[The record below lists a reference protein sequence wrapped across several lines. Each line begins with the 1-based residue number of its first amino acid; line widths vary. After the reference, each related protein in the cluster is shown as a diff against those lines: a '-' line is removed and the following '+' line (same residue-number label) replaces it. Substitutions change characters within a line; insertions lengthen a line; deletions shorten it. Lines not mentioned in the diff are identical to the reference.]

1 MSTGRSLDPADAFSI
16 CESSKQKRRRE
27 GSCMS
32 IREPGLLGKMSYRV
46 LCLVFGSHQKREPA
60 ASGSRESK
68 RGAGEAL

>member
-1 MSTGRSLDPADAFSI
+1 
-16 CESSKQKRRRE
+16 
-27 GSCMS
+27 MS

-68 RGAGEAL
+68 RGARRGAVNRFKNQVFYYTGLNLKLKFFSLRGVN